1 MYIKLPFLRLEDVY
15 CGNIFTD
22 YMAAV
27 AKLTVH
33 RMSSD
38 AWKYNPRVCHE
49 RKKNTTGFHLFVWRL
64 LPKVNWLF
72 VLLPGLEIL

>member
-38 AWKYNPRVCHE
+38 AGKYNPRVCHE
-49 RKKNTTGFHLFVWRL
+49 RKKLQGSIYSFGDFS
-64 LPKVNWLF
+64 PK
-72 VLLPGLEIL
+72 

>member
-27 AKLTVH
+27 AKFTVH

-38 AWKYNPRVCHE
+38 AGKYNPKFVM
-49 RKKNTTGFHLFVWRL
+49 RKKKYRVPFIR
-64 LPKVNWLF
+64 
-72 VLLPGLEIL
+72 LEISPQSEVIVCSPTRA

>member
-15 CGNIFTD
+15 RGNIFTD

-27 AKLTVH
+27 AKLTVR

-38 AWKYNPRVCHE
+38 EEKYNPRVPHE
-49 RKKNTTGFHLFVWRL
+49 KKKYRVPFVR
-64 LPKVNWLF
+64 
-72 VLLPGLEIL
+72 LEISPKSEVIVCSPTRA